1 MPCAG
6 PDHSCNSLISIR
18 SPLGKVRLGAPVS
31 AASGPRPRR
40 LFIRMRLA
48 LREAL
53 AHRRQRR
60 ALAALD
66 QRLLKDAGISEAD
79 AAREIRNWF
88 WK

>member
-18 SPLGKVRLGAPVS
+18 SPLGEVRLGARD
-31 AASGPRPRR
+31 AAKPGSRPHG

-48 LREAL
+48 FREAL

-66 QRLLKDAGISEAD
+66 QHLPKNAGIPEAD
-79 AAREIRNWF
+79 AARETRKWF
-88 WK
+88 